1 MGSLAVIESSDEI
14 DGDYHNSFY
23 SPSYSY
29 FIAIICYDY
38 YHLECSHEGN
48 QFKEIPNIMDLLS
61 EFWQGAWFVQYNY
74 SCIIEYRSRPLKWL
88 NSL

>member
-48 QFKEIPNIMDLLS
+48 Q
-61 EFWQGAWFVQYNY
+61 
-74 SCIIEYRSRPLKWL
+74 R
-88 NSL
+88 NS